1 MKAAYREDLIPAYRV
16 KRDDGGTSLM
26 FRCPH
31 CRTVHCHGEPDG
43 ERSVLTGRVAG
54 CHVPLSPWFGRGYRL
69 MIVGA
74 VRSSKQ
80 LLSIAAADI
89 TALNDAMA
97 GR

>member
-31 CRTVHCHGEPDG
+31 CRAVHSHGEPDG

-54 CHVPLSPWFGRGYRL
+54 CHDPRSPWFGRSYRL
-69 MIVGA
+69 MIVGS
-74 VRSSKQ
+74 VRSSRQ
-80 LLSIAAADI
+80 LPLCTAADI
-89 TALNDAMA
+89 AALNESVANQ
-97 GR
+97 

>member
-43 ERSVLTGRVAG
+43 ERSVLTGRVAH
-54 CHVPLSPWFGRGYRL
+54 CHNPRSPWFGRGYRL
-69 MIVGA
+69 MIVGD
-74 VRSSKQ
+74 VRSPKE
-80 LLSIAAADI
+80 LPLCAEVDAAA
-89 TALNDAMA
+89 LNEAV
-97 GR
+97 GER